1 MYTVD
6 YRSKLQ
12 AYLEKEIEVVKSL
25 NLDEIN
31 TVMNV
36 LEEAKDQGKT
46 TYICGNGGSAA
57 TASHFVCDFNKGL
70 NDEASQF
77 NFVCLS
83 DNTPIMMAISNDI
96 GYDETFRYQIKGRIK
111 KGDIFFGISGSGN
124 SGNVINGMEYAN
136 SIGAKTIA
144 LVGYDGGKMKQI
156 ADYYIHVNVNNMQ
169 ISEDLHMVMDHLM
182 MYTLKEMGPGDK

>member
-6 YRSKLQ
+6 YKLKLQ
-12 AYLEKEIEVVKSL
+12 DYLNKEIEVLKSID
-25 NLDEIN
+25 LDQIN

-70 NDEASQF
+70 NDEASQY

-96 GYDETFRYQIKGRIK
+96 GYEETFRYQIKGRIK
-111 KGDIFFGISGSGN
+111 AGDIFFGISGSGN
-124 SGNVINGMEYAN
+124 SANVVNGMEYAKN
-136 SIGAKTIA
+136 VGAKTIA
-144 LVGYDGGKMKQI
+144 LVGYDGGRMRQI
-156 ADYYIHVNVNNMQ
+156 ADYCIHVNVNNMQ
-169 ISEDLHMVMDHLM
+169 IAEDVHMIMDHIM
-182 MYTLKEMGPGDK
+182 MYTLKNMGPGDK